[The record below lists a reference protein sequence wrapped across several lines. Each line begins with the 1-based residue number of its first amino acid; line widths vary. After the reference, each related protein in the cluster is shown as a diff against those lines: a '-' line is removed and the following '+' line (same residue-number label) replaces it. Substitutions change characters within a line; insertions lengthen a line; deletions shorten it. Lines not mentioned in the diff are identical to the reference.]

1 MISFREVV
9 SFKDSSILPVDGSS
23 HTDVIF
29 RYIVFR
35 PEIGSL
41 LTGKI
46 KSCSRDGIIVT
57 LGFFDD
63 IFIPKDELQ
72 HPSRF
77 EETEQA
83 WVWEYPVEDS
93 EQDSKHDL
101 FMDVG
106 ETIKFRIIDEE
117 FTESEPTGPP
127 ETEPSN
133 TNQTPDNSRPPPYR
147 IIGAINESGL
157 GIESWWTQNQDEEA
171 ADEEDEEEET

>member
-1 MISFREVV
+1 M
-9 SFKDSSILPVDGSS
+9 
-23 HTDVIF
+23 
-29 RYIVFR
+29 FR

-46 KSCSRDGIIVT
+46 KSCTRDGIFVT

-63 IFIPKDELQ
+63 IFIPSDELQ

-77 EETEQA
+77 EEAEQA
-83 WVWEYPVEDS
+83 WVWEYPTGAEDS
-93 EQDSKHDL
+93 EQEKHDL

-117 FTESEPTGPP
+117 FVESEPTGPP
-127 ETEPSN
+127 EAESSTAPSSQS
-133 TNQTPDNSRPPPYR
+133 TDNSRPPPYR

-157 GIESWWTQNQDEEA
+157 GIESWWTQNEA
-171 ADEEDEEEET
+171 AEDEEEDEEG